1 MNTRTV
7 RRHVEALACA
17 RKSQNRTDS
26 FSLRIVQE
34 FFSPVLVRLFPLN
47 PQLELGEKQMINLK
61 ASPKGEG
68 FSPIPRR
75 RH

>member
-1 MNTRTV
+1 MNTHTV
-7 RRHVEALACA
+7 RRHVRALALRQQFTQDDCPL
-17 RKSQNRTDS
+17 
-26 FSLRIVQE
+26 SLRTGQE
-34 FFSPVLVRLFPLN
+34 FLLPFLVRMFSLN
-47 PQLELGEKQMINLK
+47 PQLELGDKRMINLK